1 MYITLAPEINKLCRS
16 IVFIQ
21 IIYILIF
28 LFTLV
33 VFLDGVGMMKYITN
47 KQSVRTLVDMFFAGS
62 DIE

>member
-1 MYITLAPEINKLCRS
+1 MYIALAPEINKLCRS